1 MDNSIYTRHLV
12 VLLLMVMILIV
23 SGCVQ
28 SQNIPQDNS
37 QSASEQGR
45 SPTAS
50 KECPSVYDGTYQ
62 GIFTYD
68 YEVFEEG
75 EVIRTGTDGVRLSLT
90 LKCVRVDEDN
100 GEVYLDATNV
110 IASHPYFE
118 CQVGG
123 CVPPEYE
130 EMDYV
135 GIQHEALLPLNPPT
149 TASKP
154 SKMGEGILIYFP
166 NGAYI
171 ITNNAEGDLHV
182 GFDGQVLS
190 NSLTGGNTWVAGKSA
205 VIDPFPGEGDQ
216 SGTYYTTSFKSW
228 TLSKTT

>member
-1 MDNSIYTRHLV
+1 MRSKTGFWLLILAILGVVFIAGCAQQGNNSE
-12 VLLLMVMILIV
+12 
-23 SGCVQ
+23 
-28 SQNIPQDNS
+28 DNS
-37 QSASEQGR
+37 QAIASDQGR
-45 SPTAS
+45 PPTAS
-50 KECPSVYDGTYQ
+50 KECPSQYDGTYQ

-68 YEVFEEG
+68 YEVFKEG
-75 EVIRTGTDGVRLSLT
+75 EVVRTGTDGVRLSLT

-123 CVPPEYE
+123 CVPLEYE
-130 EMDYV
+130 GMDYA

-154 SKMGEGILIYFP
+154 SKMGEGILINFP

-190 NSLTGGNTWVAGKSA
+190 NSLTGGDTWVAGKSA
-205 VIDPFPGEGDQ
+205 VIDPFPGEKDQ